1 MAANISPIFQAAPS
15 NGTPQ
20 TILPADTTAEK
31 TIYTAGADG
40 ALVDSVFVTSDDTSD
55 VVLNVFVNNGSTS
68 FLIGA
73 VTIPTLSGT
82 DGTAPAINLLNLDS
96 LPALQAGGGLTLQSG
111 HKLNVSAQVTVTAAK
126 TVTITAAGGDY

>member
-1 MAANISPIFQAAPS
+1 MANTLPIFQSGPS

-31 TIYTAGADG
+31 TIYTAGSDG

-55 VVLNVFVNNGSTS
+55 VVLNVFINNGTTS

-82 DGTAPAINLLNLDS
+82 DGTAPTINLLNLAS
-96 LPALQAGGGLTLQSG
+96 LPALQAGGGLTLQPT
-111 HKLNVSAQVTVTAAK
+111 HKLNVSAQSAVTTAK